1 MKVVKMMCPWNNR
14 KDEKGPSQGS
24 QIGTELDLDAIREGL
39 RTEN

>member
-14 KDEKGPSQGS
+14 KDEKEPSQGS
-24 QIGTELDLDAIREGL
+24 QIGTELDLDAIRECL